1 MDGEQQA
8 FPTLRPGGSIV
19 SSRSR
24 QFIDEILSTLNEG
37 ARDVLIDMR
46 DVSFISKAAVVGIV
60 EISEQLETEGGIL
73 ALANLRG
80 VVRNLISLRRSS
92 RTLKIFDSDS
102 QARNFLRKRIQVR
115 ALEESQLEEEETE
128 KEESI
133 ERLDKV
139 IEFLAAEEP
148 AEEILPEEMDEVEE
162 VEEVEEI
169 EEIDEVE
176 QAPLPS
182 AEELAQG
189 TFAILSS
196 LSEAQS
202 LSATSFDDEDEEFL
216 HTLSPPKQE
225 YVEPLPLPKPFV
237 EEEEEEVLSPPE
249 DILAMS
255 DQQLSEMIK
264 GQKEEPLEE
273 PPLDE
278 PYEELARSHEEEI
291 EDKSEEIS
299 EKEVQPAGPETVF
312 PVYDFDALA
321 EKLRSSDPKTRWFAA
336 RGLGRLGDPRASSLL
351 ESLLKKSREFQFIRE
366 MARISLRRLGQ
377 PRP

>member
-8 FPTLRPGGSIV
+8 FPSLRPGGSIV

-24 QFIDEILSTLNEG
+24 QFIDEILGALNEG

-102 QARNFLRKRIQVR
+102 QARAFLRKRIQER
-115 ALEESQLEEEETE
+115 ALEESQVSEEEEDE

-148 AEEILPEEMDEVEE
+148 AEVEPE
-162 VEEVEEI
+162 
-169 EEIDEVE
+169 
-176 QAPLPS
+176 APLPT

-189 TFAILSS
+189 TFAILSACGAQPHDP
-196 LSEAQS
+196 LSSSGAQPHAS
-202 LSATSFDDEDEEFL
+202 DEDYDEEPL
-216 HTLSPPKQE
+216 ATITPPKKE
-225 YVEPLPLPKPFV
+225 YIEPLPLPTPV
-237 EEEEEEVLSPPE
+237 EEDEEEKEEEEVAAPPQPPQNILS
-249 DILAMS
+249 MS
-255 DQQLSEMIK
+255 DQQLSAIIK
-264 GQKEEPLEE
+264 EQKEPQAETLPEE
-273 PPLDE
+273 PYDELEKEDEEEADE
-278 PYEELARSHEEEI
+278 PQI
-291 EDKSEEIS
+291 
-299 EKEVQPAGPETVF
+299 QPSGPETVF

-321 EKLRSSDPKTRWFAA
+321 EKLRSPDPKTRWFAA
-336 RGLGRLGDPRASSLL
+336 RGLGRLGDPRASTLLASLVN
-351 ESLLKKSREFQFIRE
+351 KSREFQFIRE